1 MKIAVFGGTGFVGKY
16 LLKSLIADNHEIYT
30 LVRNGSEH
38 KIQHLDNI
46 NIINGLITNNTSLTQ
61 TIMNCSVVIYNI
73 GAIREFKSKGI
84 TYKKLHYDYAKLVI
98 DQAKK
103 CNIQH
108 IILMSANGVK
118 QDGTGYQNTKY
129 MAEKYLKKS
138 GLNYT
143 IFRPSLI
150 FGEPK
155 NDQEFC
161 TQLRDTMIR
170 LPFPAPLFFSGFN
183 IFKAAQFEMS
193 PIHIKNVSEFF
204 VKSIKNDKHYM
215 KTYELGGL
223 QSYNWKEIISIIS
236 AAVQKT
242 KWMVPVPVDLIK
254 ILAFLF
260 DRFKFFPITR
270 DQIAMLLEGNTC
282 QSRQLFNEFDITPIE
297 FSIKNLSYLHQK

>member
-1 MKIAVFGGTGFVGKY
+1 MNVALFGATGFVGSY
-16 LLKSLIADNHEIYT
+16 LLDELEKADCNPQVLI
-30 LVRNGSEH
+30 RKGSEH
-38 KIQHLDNI
+38 KIKPSKKYK
-46 NIINGLITNNTSLTQ
+46 IILGDISDTQ
-61 TIMNCSVVIYNI
+61 AIHAVLKDADAIIYTIGV
-73 GAIREFKSKGI
+73 IREFKNISFNQSHFQGVKNVI
-84 TYKKLHYDYAKLVI
+84 EEAEKL
-98 DQAKK
+98 
-103 CNIQH
+103 NIRRF
-108 IILMSANGVK
+108 ILMSANGVK
-118 QDGTGYQNTKY
+118 KDGTQYQ
-129 MAEKYLKKS
+129 MSKYLGELELINS
-138 GLNYT
+138 NMDWT
-143 IFRPSLI
+143 ILRPSLI

-215 KTYELGGL
+215 QTYELGGL

-270 DQIAMLLEGNTC
+270 DQITMLLEGNTC
-282 QSRQLFNEFDITPIE
+282 QSRQLFNEFDITPIK